1 MNQVC
6 GWWLCRKNAFRANH
20 IITMEGIRCDATDLR
35 MQQHDNIHVRQS
47 CAQHKIM
54 ARLVNNMQIGKAIGE
69 EFDNQVLP
77 HQAGTTGDNNFNV
90 LTGPHLDSSM

>member
-1 MNQVC
+1 
-6 GWWLCRKNAFRANH
+6 
-20 IITMEGIRCDATDLR
+20 
-35 MQQHDNIHVRQS
+35 
-47 CAQHKIM
+47 M